1 MEEEVITTT
10 EEEEK
15 DNTLE
20 IIEEKT
26 VGESQVVAMI
36 DEKAKQSTNVKD
48 VVDLLATRSALTNEE
63 TVEKIVDE
71 KGEELRI
78 DAESKRIKA
87 ETERINEEVKK
98 VLAEKEKQIA
108 EYDRQISAKKKEI
121 EELKILADKED
132 AFFECNKE
140 ILKYIN
146 VRSKKTLGVM
156 KALMFPATV
165 IFVIVQIL
173 LFPIN
178 LCGLILECIVSI
190 IGGICGAFTSNAL
203 KIIIGLLV
211 VAVVVI
217 GAGFIYYFCGQ
228 LIFK

>member
-10 EEEEK
+10 EEKK
-15 DNTLE
+15 DNALQ

-36 DEKAKQSTNVKD
+36 DEKAKQSNNVKD

-71 KGEELRI
+71 KGEELRL

-98 VLAEKEKQIA
+98 VIAEKEKEIA
-108 EYDRQISAKKKEI
+108 EYDKQISAKKKEV
-121 EELKILADKED
+121 EELKTLADKED
-132 AFFECNKE
+132 AFFERNKE
-140 ILKYIN
+140 VLKYLN

-156 KALMFPATV
+156 HALMFPATIV
-165 IFVIVQIL
+165 FVVVQIL
-173 LFPIN
+173 LFPLT

-190 IGGICGAFTSNAL
+190 LGGICGAITNNAL
-203 KIIIGLLV
+203 KIIIGLIVLAVIV
-211 VAVVVI
+211 V
-217 GAGFIYYFCGQ
+217 GSGFVYYYGGQ
-228 LIFK
+228 FVFK